1 MSNVSSSTPAE
12 IRALLDAD
20 FDWFMVLD
28 SAGGVLDIVGLD
40 VVGLDIVGLDVV
52 GLEVVAAPPAPGEL
66 SWDSIVLSLA
76 QPPTMSPKRV
86 IHIAFLSM

>member
-40 VVGLDIVGLDVV
+40 VVGLDVVGLDVV
-52 GLEVVAAPPAPGEL
+52 AAPLAPGEL

>member
-40 VVGLDIVGLDVV
+40 VLGLD
-52 GLEVVAAPPAPGEL
+52 VVAAPPAPGEL

>member
-28 SAGGVLDIVGLD
+28 SAGGVLDIVGLEVD
-40 VVGLDIVGLDVV
+40 GLDIAGLD
-52 GLEVVAAPPAPGEL
+52 VVAAPPAPGEL

-76 QPPTMSPKRV
+76 QPPTLSPKRV